1 MNLKGINNSKMR
13 QKHSHST
20 LVTAARIYLLDKKG
34 LTGRE
39 IAAQLGV
46 CDTTVY
52 DYLADIERVKFM
64 IKEKDNDNQ

>member
-1 MNLKGINNSKMR
+1 MR

-46 CDTTVY
+46 CETTVY

-64 IKEKDNDNQ
+64 IKDQ